1 MLDLKLFQ
9 TSSDIQSVEN
19 ETCDFEVGFVASDI
33 DVEIDECI
41 HDVSKLNYSHPIKSN
56 STSEENEEINF
67 DEFNYSTQYDLTKGS
82 PFEKLD
88 IVIDGNQI
96 TRFSCC
102 NHKLNLALRHAFQLH
117 SEFLNI
123 LCLLNKSNAHI
134 RNTIALNKVCQKN

>member
-1 MLDLKLFQ
+1 MSEDDLFQ

-82 PFEKLD
+82 PF
-88 IVIDGNQI
+88 
-96 TRFSCC
+96 
-102 NHKLNLALRHAFQLH
+102 
-117 SEFLNI
+117 
-123 LCLLNKSNAHI
+123 
-134 RNTIALNKVCQKN
+134 